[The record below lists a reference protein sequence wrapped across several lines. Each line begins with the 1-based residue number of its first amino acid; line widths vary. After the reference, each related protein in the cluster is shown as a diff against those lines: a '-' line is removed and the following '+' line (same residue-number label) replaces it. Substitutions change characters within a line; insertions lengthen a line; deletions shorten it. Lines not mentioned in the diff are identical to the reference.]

1 MNQEKQIEQFLERAR
16 AAFGLQLDAILLYG
30 SAARGEFDAHHS
42 DLNLLVLLHALNRAS
57 LAAAAPLLEFWLE
70 SGHPQPLFFTR
81 AELRSATDAFPI
93 EILDMISSHR
103 LLHGDSPLDGLTV
116 NPVFHRAQL
125 EHELRSKLLR
135 LRQKAILVLAQP
147 EELLRLLAAS
157 VPTFLLLLRHRLLL
171 AGHTPPPQ
179 RRALLDF
186 AHQAGLIEAL
196 PFSRLLDLREA
207 KLSPRTLDSVQLFE
221 DYLTQIERLVS
232 DADSL

>member
-1 MNQEKQIEQFLERAR
+1 
-16 AAFGLQLDAILLYG
+16 
-30 SAARGEFDAHHS
+30 
-42 DLNLLVLLHALNRAS
+42 
-57 LAAAAPLLEFWLE
+57 
-70 SGHPQPLFFTR
+70 
-81 AELRSATDAFPI
+81 
-93 EILDMISSHR
+93 
-103 LLHGDSPLDGLTV
+103 
-116 NPVFHRAQL
+116 
-125 EHELRSKLLR
+125 
-135 LRQKAILVLAQP
+135 
-147 EELLRLLAAS
+147 